1 MLDTMRAWLFMLML
15 CGSAAAA
22 TAYKWVDA
30 DGVTHYSDRPHP
42 GAERIEPGP
51 AQTYDAKQANPVP
64 RTTAATPAAPAPEAG
79 VPRYGRCEIAAP
91 RNDEALVNAYSVSAS
106 VRLEPRL
113 RGGDTVTLL
122 LDGRSVQG
130 PGLSTTFTLSP
141 IDRGTHT
148 LAARIADASGRSL
161 CETPSI
167 TFHVRQP
174 SLLQPNRRP
183 PASQQH

>member
-1 MLDTMRAWLFMLML
+1 MLDAMRAWLFTLML

-22 TAYKWVDA
+22 TTYKWVDA

-42 GAERIEPGP
+42 GAERIEQGSV
-51 AQTYDAKQANPVP
+51 QTYDAKQANPVP
-64 RTTAATPAAPAPEAG
+64 RAAAAAPAAPAPEKDA
-79 VPRYGRCEIAAP
+79 PRYGRCEIAAP
-91 RNDEALVNAYSVSAS
+91 RNDEALVNVHSVSAT

-122 LDGRSVQG
+122 LDGQPVQG
-130 PGLSTTFTLSP
+130 PGPSTTFTVSP

-161 CETPSI
+161 CETASV

-183 PASQQH
+183 PASQRH